1 MSADM
6 KERIRNCSSNEELRK
21 AIEWNEALRSALKNS
36 LSVLV
41 DLLNSAFSEVSLKD
55 KRFQMFSPCT
65 EEELT
70 NYHLPNDRF
79 DENISELKKEE
90 HLKNFP
96 KFKEFLRTHTTRR
109 TYYSHVFKC
118 STDDCPF
125 HFPVAGQ
132 SLSPGRKPR
141 KNVSLLSWKILQK
154 GVTLSLSQH
163 WQKLH

>member
-21 AIEWNEALRSALKNS
+21 AIEWNEVLRSALKNS

-79 DENISELKKEE
+79 DENISELKKKE

-109 TYYSHVFKC
+109 TYYSHAFKC

-125 HFPVAGQ
+125 HFPV
-132 SLSPGRKPR
+132 GR
-141 KNVSLLSWKILQK
+141 NEKIERFGDPILHSDDK
-154 GVTLSLSQH
+154 GNNHYHQGENSE
-163 WQKLH
+163 KMYPF

>member
-21 AIEWNEALRSALKNS
+21 AIEWNEVLRSALKNS

-79 DENISELKKEE
+79 DENISELKKKE

-96 KFKEFLRTHTTRR
+96 KFKEFLPPGVLITPTSLNAQLMIALFIFLLADNRYHQGENPEKM
-109 TYYSHVFKC
+109 Y
-118 STDDCPF
+118 PF
-125 HFPVAGQ
+125 
-132 SLSPGRKPR
+132 
-141 KNVSLLSWKILQK
+141 
-154 GVTLSLSQH
+154 
-163 WQKLH
+163 